1 MEKVEPVKPSNAA
14 TKVEEASV
22 RVNSR
27 FVIPPKPTTTFNKS
41 NPPPKPQI
49 SSSTPVIMAPN
60 TKRSTVFNVS
70 KLFTSGNLSKLA
82 SKEEDQSQKLLPKSG
97 GKRTKKRSKKAK
109 KTRKH

>member
-1 MEKVEPVKPSNAA
+1 MEKPVEPVVSVKPSNAA

-27 FVIPPKPTTTFNKS
+27 FVIPPKPTSRINTSK
-41 NPPPKPQI
+41 PVPPKPKSIIMPPRTNI
-49 SSSTPVIMAPN
+49 S
-60 TKRSTVFNVS
+60 KKFNVGS
-70 KLFTSGNLSKLA
+70 LFTTGQFPPKL
-82 SKEEDQSQKLLPKSG
+82 G